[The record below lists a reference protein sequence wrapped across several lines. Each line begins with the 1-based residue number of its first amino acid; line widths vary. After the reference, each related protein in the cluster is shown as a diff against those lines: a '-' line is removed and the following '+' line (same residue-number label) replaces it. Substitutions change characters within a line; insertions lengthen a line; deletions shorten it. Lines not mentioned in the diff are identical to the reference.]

1 MAGFGRRK
9 QLRCPYCGSLE
20 HKVTESNVRTKNMDE
35 MKRYRQCSDCHCK
48 FSTLEVNEEKY
59 RKLEENSN
67 KFKAIQ
73 DACKNMKFEE
83 ALTVATKFRV
93 LVESLKGDLK

>member
-1 MAGFGRRK
+1 MTSFGRRK

-20 HKVTESNVRTKNMDE
+20 HKVVESNVRTKNMNE
-35 MKRYRQCSDCHCK
+35 MKRYRQCSNCYRK
-48 FSTLEVNEEKY
+48 FSTLEVNEETY
-59 RKLEENSN
+59 RKLEENSD

-73 DACKNMKFEE
+73 DACKNVKFDQ
-83 ALTVATKFRV
+83 ALAVIIKFKA